1 MDVWGSFELDLS
13 GSRTLG
19 GSASDRDLSA
29 GSLARTWAD
38 ISTRVGRN
46 DLPALLVNT
55 VAMGLLSD
63 PVELRIGLENTWT
76 TCEWPGLAAD
86 RDLWVTLF
94 DMAREP
100 GTFLDETE
108 VRPTT
113 ELPETLCAYRAAAP
127 GHEEGLSWTASF
139 ERAHWFATRLGGAAG
154 GEHRIFEMDV
164 PREWVLAS
172 FRRTRGES
180 EYIVD
185 TTQNAGD
192 AMREVL
198 PEQWQSLLAAPLD
211 DEQAGPALD

>member
-1 MDVWGSFELDLS
+1 MV
-13 GSRTLG
+13 
-19 GSASDRDLSA
+19 A
-29 GSLARTWAD
+29 TWAE

-55 VAMGLLSD
+55 AGMGLLSD

-108 VRPTT
+108 ARRSRSCPRR
-113 ELPETLCAYRAAAP
+113 CAHRAAAP
-127 GHEEGLSWTASF
+127 GHEEGLSWTAKL
-139 ERAHWFATRLGGAAG
+139 ERAASVRRLLGGAAG

-164 PREWVLAS
+164 PREVVLAS
-172 FRRTRGES
+172 FRRTR
-180 EYIVD
+180 
-185 TTQNAGD
+185 
-192 AMREVL
+192 
-198 PEQWQSLLAAPLD
+198 
-211 DEQAGPALD
+211 